1 MTGDK
6 TSFRG
11 RFCRTRSKA
20 TAGLLNIEQVLVW
33 GVANII
39 RLCRRMIYQCA
50 AGEQSMKLLNL
61 WSQNLSVGLA
71 VAACVSPAMAGGAFA
86 QGGNAFKPASFAS
99 IKKDAS
105 ESKKIEPAMA
115 TMPMDAAPYPGAAY
129 PMGGI
134 QHAAYAGQGAVI
146 PAGYSMA
153 AMGHGGG
160 CDPSCGV
167 AEQGC
172 APGCDASMEG
182 FGLLGGNGM
191 HCGPGMMPCGPQC
204 GEGCPCGFGAGLG
217 HGCGPLGCNG
227 GTFGDGRYLRDLFGG
242 CQGRLRG
249 LLASILT
256 PYGEGGV
263 ASQRWFDL
271 SADVTAFRRD
281 NSIGNFNFSS
291 QGVGTSNIVLSS
303 NNVSLDDYEAGLALQ
318 GNIQCGPGSNLEVGY
333 FGLNSWNQSATVN
346 SVPASSPTLFSYISN
361 FGQSPAGGNGDPPGY
376 DDPDRS
382 FTHSLNYQSTFNNGE
397 VNFRRRWVEP
407 SGFLQGSFLAGIR
420 YFQLDET
427 LTFSAR
433 GQNNNTLAN
442 NGLRFFD
449 SETET
454 SNQLTGF
461 QVGGDLWAN
470 LVPGIK
476 VGTELKTG
484 VYGNHGIQETRIFA
498 NSLGSSQSSGV
509 PAVSER
515 ASDGRTAYL
524 TQWSV
529 SGIYRLSYSWT
540 MRSSYQLIYVDN
552 VALAP
557 ENVNSQA
564 PGLLSGNLN
573 QVRNVTI
580 NNDGEVLYTGFTVG
594 AEYNW

>member
-1 MTGDK
+1 MTGDN

-20 TAGLLNIEQVLVW
+20 TAGLFSDKQVLVW

-71 VAACVSPAMAGGAFA
+71 VAACVSPAMADGPLAK
-86 QGGNAFKPASFAS
+86 GGNVFKPASFAS

-105 ESKKIEPAMA
+105 EPNKLDPAISA
-115 TMPMDAAPYPGAAY
+115 MPYDQTAYPVGNFQNAAY
-129 PMGGI
+129 G
-134 QHAAYAGQGAVI
+134 GQGSVM

-167 AEQGC
+167 AEQCCG
-172 APGCDASMEG
+172 PNCDAGMAG
-182 FGLLGGNGM
+182 YGLHGGNGM
-191 HCGPGMMPCGPQC
+191 QCGPGMMAEGPCGPQC
-204 GEGCPCGFGAGLG
+204 GQGCGCGFGAGLAARFG
-217 HGCGPLGCNG
+217 QGCGPLGCNG
-227 GTFGDGRYLRDLFGG
+227 GSFGDGRYLRDLFGG
-242 CQGRLRG
+242 CQGRFRG
-249 LLASILT
+249 LLGSILT

-271 SADVTAFRRD
+271 SVDATAFRRD
-281 NSIGNFNFSS
+281 NSIGAFNFSS
-291 QGVGTSNIVLSS
+291 QDIGPANIVLSS
-303 NNVSLDDYEAGLALQ
+303 NDVGLDNYSAGLALQ
-318 GNIQCGPGSNLEVGY
+318 ANIQCGPGSNLEVAY
-333 FGLNSWNQSATVN
+333 FGLNKWNESATVN
-346 SVPASSPTLFSYISN
+346 STPAGSPTLFSYISD
-361 FGQSPAGGNGDPPGY
+361 FGQSPPDGY

-382 FTHSLNYQSTFNNGE
+382 LTHTLNYQSTFNNGE

-433 GQNNNTLAN
+433 GQNNNSAAD

-484 VYGNHGIQETRIFA
+484 IYGNHGIQETRIFA

-509 PAVSER
+509 PAINER

-529 SGIYRLSYSWT
+529 SGIYRLTYSWT
-540 MRSSYQLIYVDN
+540 VRSSYQLIYVDN

-557 ENVNSQA
+557 ENVNAQA
-564 PGLLSGNLN
+564 PGLLSGNTS
-573 QVRNVTI
+573 QVRNVSI
-580 NNDGEVLYTGFTVG
+580 NNDGEVLYTGFTLG
-594 AEYNW
+594 AEYLW

>member
-1 MTGDK
+1 
-6 TSFRG
+6 
-11 RFCRTRSKA
+11 
-20 TAGLLNIEQVLVW
+20 
-33 GVANII
+33 
-39 RLCRRMIYQCA
+39 MIYQCA

-71 VAACVSPAMAGGAFA
+71 VAACVSPAMADGPLTK
-86 QGGNAFKPASFAS
+86 GGNVFKPASFAS
-99 IKKDAS
+99 IKNDAS
-105 ESKKIEPAMA
+105 ERNKLDPAISA
-115 TMPMDAAPYPGAAY
+115 MPSDQTAYPVSNFQNAAY
-129 PMGGI
+129 G
-134 QHAAYAGQGAVI
+134 GQGSVM

-153 AMGHGGG
+153 GMGNGMGHGGG
-160 CDPSCGV
+160 CDPSCSV
-167 AEQGC
+167 AGQGC
-172 APGCDASMEG
+172 APGCGAGMEG
-182 FGLLGGNGM
+182 YGLLGGNGM
-191 HCGPGMMPCGPQC
+191 PCGPGMMAGGGPCGPEC
-204 GEGCPCGFGAGLG
+204 GQGCGCGFGAGLAARFG
-217 HGCGPLGCNG
+217 QGCGPLGCNG

-242 CQGRLRG
+242 CQGRFRG
-249 LLASILT
+249 LLGSILT

-263 ASQRWFDL
+263 ASQRWFDI
-271 SADVTAFRRD
+271 SVDATAFRRD
-281 NSIGNFNFSS
+281 NSIGAFNFSS
-291 QGVGTSNIVLSS
+291 QDIGPGNIVLSS
-303 NNVSLDDYEAGLALQ
+303 NDVGLDDYRAGLALQ
-318 GNIQCGPGSNLEVGY
+318 ANIQCGPGSNLEVAY
-333 FGLNSWNQSATVN
+333 FGLNKWNESATVN
-346 SVPASSPTLFSYISN
+346 STPSGSPTLFSYISN
-361 FGQSPAGGNGDPPGY
+361 FGQSPPDGF

-382 FTHSLNYQSTFNNGE
+382 LTHSLNYQSTFNNGE

-427 LTFSAR
+427 LTFRAR
-433 GQNNNTLAN
+433 GENNNSAAD
-442 NGLRFFD
+442 NGPRFFD

-476 VGTELKTG
+476 VGTELKSG

-509 PAVSER
+509 PAINER

-540 MRSSYQLIYVDN
+540 VRSSYQLIYVDN

-564 PGLLSGNLN
+564 PGLLSGNSS
-573 QVRNVTI
+573 QVRNVRI

-594 AEYNW
+594 AEYLW